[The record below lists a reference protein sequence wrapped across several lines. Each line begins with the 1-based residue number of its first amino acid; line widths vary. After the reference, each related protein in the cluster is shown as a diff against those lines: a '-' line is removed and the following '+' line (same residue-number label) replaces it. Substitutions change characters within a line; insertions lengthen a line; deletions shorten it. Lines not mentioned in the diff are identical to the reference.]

1 VRKVSRPRLVERYP
15 AWQRATVEEI
25 RAMLADK
32 LGI

>member
-1 VRKVSRPRLVERYP
+1 VERYP